1 MPRPWRPISL
11 KLITLVR
18 PSKSSR
24 VRSLPDKTGYYQE
37 GRDEAQG
44 ITGSRQAS
52 ALNTFVMA
60 VAEANY
66 GRMDKSLR
74 YVNFI
79 ASELDKEQPGALPEL
94 FDSPDYMYF
103 QDFKSRAMVV
113 QAWSSYVAEWRVV
126 YHFLGIRP
134 QIPNR
139 EITIIPASRLPGQP
153 FRSTTCEL
161 VVAR

>member
-1 MPRPWRPISL
+1 
-11 KLITLVR
+11 
-18 PSKSSR
+18 
-24 VRSLPDKTGYYQE
+24 
-37 GRDEAQG
+37 
-44 ITGSRQAS
+44 
-52 ALNTFVMA
+52 MA

-94 FDSPDYMYF
+94 FDSSDYMYF
-103 QDFKSRAMVV
+103 QDFKSRAMVM
-113 QAWSSYVAEWRVV
+113 QAWSSYVAEWPVV

-139 EITIIPASRLPGQP
+139 EITIIPASRLPGQTL
-153 FRSTTCEL
+153 S
-161 VVAR
+161 VANLRIGSGTHECIGDPHR